1 MQGDDEIDATP
12 YGERLDVGQHVLH
25 RMLAHLFSC
34 RGGDCMPYA
43 SIEQTEIFVDLR
55 RGGYGRAGVTAD
67 DALLDSDRRWQTT
80 YPVGL
85 GLCHTPDEL
94 TRIRGEALYI
104 AALPL
109 GIECIEG
116 QRTLSRATHACDDD
130 KLPAGDLEV
139 YILEIID
146 TYVVQEDMLGRILA
160 VGGCGGRSLLI

>member
-1 MQGDDEIDATP
+1 MQGDDEIDSTP

-25 RMLAHLFSC
+25 RMLAYLFSR
-34 RGGDCMPYA
+34 RGRDRP
-43 SIEQTEIFVDLR
+43 SHSRIEQAEVFVDLR
-55 RGGYGRAGVTAD
+55 RGGHSRAGITAD
-67 DALLDSDRRWQTT
+67 DTLLDSDRRRQAT

-116 QRTLSRATHACDDD
+116 QRTLPRATHACDDD

-160 VGGCGGRSLLI
+160 VGGYGGGSLLI